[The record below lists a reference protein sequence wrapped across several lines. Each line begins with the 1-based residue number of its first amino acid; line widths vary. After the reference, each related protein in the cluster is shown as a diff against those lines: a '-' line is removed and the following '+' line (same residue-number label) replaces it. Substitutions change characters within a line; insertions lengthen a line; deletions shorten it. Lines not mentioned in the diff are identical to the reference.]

1 MASFSKGRAA
11 GGGAPGPAGADGD
24 FIYVGYATAS
34 DGTGYDALPGPT
46 RTYFALKRSATEIVS
61 PVAADFAGLWQKY
74 IGADGINGT
83 NGTNGTNR
91 TNGTNGVSSYTYI
104 AYASDA
110 SGTGFTQTFSTA
122 LDYIAIKTSATPLT
136 PVVGDFAGIW
146 FKYKG
151 EPGISNSKSDLDY
164 VFSSGTADND
174 PTTGR
179 FKFNSATIGSINRL
193 WQDDLDVNSNDMQS
207 FIQNVR
213 AGDKFLVLS
222 ADGLTTHVTVTI
234 TLAAVD
240 KNNYWEYQC
249 TAEGASL
256 PANLASVV
264 LLHVSKFQNK
274 SILTSDDYV
283 RNHSSGLID
292 KDGNVLSGTASVANY
307 SALPAAASNTGVIY
321 RINDL
326 GLEYVSDGT
335 YWIPQNKSCLYGK
348 STGLIAVT
356 VPAATFTGVTATNL

>member
-1 MASFSKGRAA
+1 M
-11 GGGAPGPAGADGD
+11 
-24 FIYVGYATAS
+24 
-34 DGTGYDALPGPT
+34 
-46 RTYFALKRSATEIVS
+46 
-61 PVAADFAGLWQKY
+61 
-74 IGADGINGT
+74 
-83 NGTNGTNR
+83 
-91 TNGTNGVSSYTYI
+91 
-104 AYASDA
+104 
-110 SGTGFTQTFSTA
+110 
-122 LDYIAIKTSATPLT
+122 
-136 PVVGDFAGIW
+136 
-146 FKYKG
+146 
-151 EPGISNSKSDLDY
+151 
-164 VFSSGTADND
+164 
-174 PTTGR
+174 
-179 FKFNSATIGSINRL
+179 
-193 WQDDLDVNSNDMQS
+193 
-207 FIQNVR
+207 
-213 AGDKFLVLS
+213 
-222 ADGLTTHVTVTI
+222 
-234 TLAAVD
+234 AAVD

-307 SALPAAASNTGVIY
+307 AALPAAASNTGVIY

-356 VPAATFTGVTATNL
+356 VPAATFTGVTATNLSPGIRLVGAGAHVLTTAVAVGKKIYVSAGTNWTPGFYTITALDADSTGVRIDLAENFVTGMGSPTIALASTTNQIPVFTKTVHPLTPNSSLDWDCTVENIDSATVKRIIINYGAFEAYNINQGAAGNIINRNFGAINNMGATNLQRTSHTTNTTSGVGTSTATSGRNTQETNASLTFGVYFVIAVANTWMELTQFKLTMSAA